1 MQPDLFYFSV
11 YRNYKLRSVKR
22 TRTNTRF
29 EAPKMRP
36 RSSPRGCV
44 VLTLATATAVVLL
57 VSNSK
62 DGFQLRYIRA
72 ASPGYRSPAT
82 ASDTP
87 AASDA
92 ATDTD
97 STAYSTD
104 AGVRS
109 SDAEG
114 PSSLLRDGDGT
125 ASVTAAPPP
134 TSHQHPWT
142 TSCLNPILAPSPSG
156 SPGGGGGGGGGG
168 AAASDAPPPAAPSPA
183 AFPRRPLW
191 ECVSSRAVPCH
202 VSPSTRD
209 SAAKAA
215 AAKAATARALAR
227 AIVAD
232 WTAQRSDWIDTFG
245 SRFAQG
251 LGSDL
256 DLLLDALVADSAAVG
271 HKWMYPKHVLGTLVV
286 RSLDSG
292 GGGLEPGIAVSV
304 FAQVGI
310 ASLLSLLQYQT
321 LRSGCQ
327 FSGTVALT

>member
-1 MQPDLFYFSV
+1 M
-11 YRNYKLRSVKR
+11 
-22 TRTNTRF
+22 
-29 EAPKMRP
+29 
-36 RSSPRGCV
+36 

-57 VSNSK
+57 VSTSK
-62 DGFQLRYIRA
+62 DGIQLRYIRA
-72 ASPGYRSPAT
+72 ASLGYKSPAT
-82 ASDTP
+82 TSETP

-92 ATDTD
+92 ATYGQH

-114 PSSLLRDGDGT
+114 PSSPLRHGNGT
-125 ASVTAAPPP
+125 IAIAAPPP

-156 SPGGGGGGGGGG
+156 GGGGGGGGG
-168 AAASDAPPPAAPSPA
+168 AAASDTPTLAAPSPA

-209 SAAKAA
+209 IAAKAA
-215 AAKAATARALAR
+215 AAKAAAARALAR

-232 WTAQRSDWIDTFG
+232 WTAQRLDWIDTFG

-271 HKWMYPKHVLGTLVV
+271 RKWMYPKHVLGTLVV

-292 GGGLEPGIAVSV
+292 GGGLEPGIAITV

-310 ASLLSLLQYQT
+310 ASLFSLLQY
-321 LRSGCQ
+321 
-327 FSGTVALT
+327 

>member
-1 MQPDLFYFSV
+1 
-11 YRNYKLRSVKR
+11 
-22 TRTNTRF
+22 
-29 EAPKMRP
+29 MRP

-142 TSCLNPILAPSPSG
+142 TSCLNPILAPSP
-156 SPGGGGGGGGGG
+156 
-168 AAASDAPPPAAPSPA
+168 ASDAPPPAAPSPA